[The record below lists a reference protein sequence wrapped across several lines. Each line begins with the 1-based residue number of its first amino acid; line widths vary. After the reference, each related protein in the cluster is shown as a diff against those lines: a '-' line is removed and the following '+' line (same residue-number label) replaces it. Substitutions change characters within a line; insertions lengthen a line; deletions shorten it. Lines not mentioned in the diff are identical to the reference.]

1 MVFGRVHRGD
11 AGCGGWRG
19 VRAVKTT
26 TKSQAGLKNVVN
38 RSDRESTSV
47 TSRIPHARSDDD
59 LAPFIISLL
68 PFETVTMRFSAA
80 LALLLIP
87 GDAFSFTVQHNAAQ
101 SRSPRK
107 KTCIFMGRAA
117 AVRASTKAKTDGR
130 KAKINAVFGKRIIMA
145 VKEGGSGDPQANR
158 QLNDVI
164 KQAKA
169 NKYVHVDRSDS
180 SSNNN
185 HASMITVSNFI
196 SPMTSVPIDNI
207 NRAIK
212 KATES
217 NTADFKESVFEAYG
231 FGGASMIINVLTD
244 NSNRASSDVRS
255 AVNKRDGKIAESG
268 SVLFMYDKRGMVTVP
283 AALDED
289 ALLEAAIEAGCDDY
303 EMSID
308 GDATIL
314 STDPK
319 EVSLMMDA
327 VKSMGFEE
335 GVSMKLG
342 HVSKAPVEV
351 SDEEFEK
358 NMQIID
364 ALEDLDDV
372 DSVEHNMS
380 N

>member
-1 MVFGRVHRGD
+1 
-11 AGCGGWRG
+11 
-19 VRAVKTT
+19 
-26 TKSQAGLKNVVN
+26 
-38 RSDRESTSV
+38 
-47 TSRIPHARSDDD
+47 
-59 LAPFIISLL
+59 
-68 PFETVTMRFSAA
+68 MRFSVAFA
-80 LALLLIP
+80 VILIP
-87 GDAFSFTVQHNAAQ
+87 LGAFSFTIQHKAAQ
-101 SRSPRK
+101 ARFSRK
-107 KTCIFMGRAA
+107 ETCIFMGRAA

-169 NKYVHVDRSDS
+169 NKYVHDDLISINS
-180 SSNNN
+180 I
-185 HASMITVSNFI
+185 MITLTL
-196 SPMTSVPIDNI
+196 PCLMTSVPIDNI

-244 NSNRASSDVRS
+244 NNNRATSDVRS

-268 SVLFMYDKRGMVTVP
+268 SVLFMYDKRGMITVP
-283 AALDED
+283 AVLNED

-303 EMSID
+303 EMNVE
-308 GDATIL
+308 GDLTIL

-342 HVSKAPVEV
+342 HISKAPVEV
-351 SDEEFEK
+351 SDEDFEK